1 MKKEYAIYPFEYMGI
16 SQRHDTGNHKPHWY
30 NVKDY
35 SDKPI
40 DEACKDTGRD
50 YFVPQNDYIVEE
62 VIGRD
67 DSDTKKF
74 TNSVRLKS
82 KNKLVS
88 PIDPSKEEY
97 LYLTLTHMNE
107 DNLRQIR
114 VGQELKKNSRY
125 LLEGTD
131 GRNSGNHFHVTM
143 NHGKYFDKHLNS
155 NKCWVFCYEKSLLPD
170 EAFYIDKSFTTI
182 KNSAGYNFKEV
193 PIERIGTPVSRNTK
207 ENQVEVVADNL
218 RARNKPYGA
227 ILGYINKGIYNI
239 LEIVINGEYEWFRV
253 DQDVWIAYS
262 ENWSKLYEKEIE
274 TTPPTEPPTEITT
287 ETPTQPIE
295 EQPVEE
301 SPITKIIKKIISFL
315 KRIFR

>member
-30 NVKDY
+30 NSKDY

-40 DEACKDTGRD
+40 DEACKDTGRS
-50 YFVPQNDYIVEE
+50 YFVPQNDFIVEE

-67 DSDTKKF
+67 DSDTRAY

-88 PIDPSKEEY
+88 PIDPNKEEY

-114 VGQELKKNSRY
+114 VGQELRKNSRY

-131 GRNSGNHFHVTM
+131 GKNSGNHFHITM
-143 NHGKYFDKHLNS
+143 NHGRYYNIHTNS
-155 NKCWVFCYEKSLLPD
+155 NGALCFVYEKSLLPD

-193 PIERIGTPVSRNTK
+193 PIEKVGTPVLRDIK
-207 ENQVEVVADNL
+207 VEQVEIVVDNL
-218 RARNKPYGA
+218 RARNKPNGA
-227 ILGYINKGIYNI
+227 ILGYINKGIYNV
-239 LEIVINGEYEWFRV
+239 LERVINGEYEWFKV
-253 DQDVWIAYS
+253 ENDIWIAYNN
-262 ENWSKLYEKEIE
+262 NWGKLYEKEIE
-274 TTPPTEPPTEITT
+274 TAPLTEPPT

-301 SPITKIIKKIISFL
+301 NPITKIIKKIISLL

>member
-30 NVKDY
+30 NSKNY

-40 DEACKDTGRD
+40 DEACKDTGRS
-50 YFVPQNDYIVEE
+50 YFVPQNDFIVEE

-67 DSDTKKF
+67 DSNTKKI

-88 PIDPSKEEY
+88 PIAPNKEEY
-97 LYLTLTHMNE
+97 LYITLTHMNE
-107 DNLRQIR
+107 ENLRQIR
-114 VGQELKKNSRY
+114 VGQELRKNSRY
-125 LLEGTD
+125 LLEGSD
-131 GRNSGNHFHVTM
+131 GIGTGNHFHITM
-143 NHGKYFDKHLNS
+143 NHGKYYGIHTNS
-155 NKCWVFCYEKSLLPD
+155 NDVVCFVYEKSLLPD

-193 PIERIGTPVSRNTK
+193 PIEKVGTPVLRNTK
-207 ENQVEVVADNL
+207 ENQIEVLADNL
-218 RARNKPYGA
+218 RARNKPNGA

-239 LEIVINGEYEWFRV
+239 LERVINGEYEWFRV
-253 DQDVWIAYS
+253 DNDVWIAYS
-262 ENWSKLYEKEIE
+262 ESWSKLYEKEIE
-274 TTPPTEPPTEITT
+274 TTPPTEPPTEIPT

-301 SPITKIIKKIISFL
+301 SPITKIIKKIIGLL
-315 KRIFR
+315 KKIYR